1 MFYAI
6 GNIGSSK
13 KTDKSRLTDPSDP
26 YECILEIMDV
36 ELPLSDFPQD
46 TMMNAMEYTENEITK
61 EKIYTWAKDENL
73 GILYELVDGEYI
85 LTKDASVDLSKTYY
99 VDILLHDDFSE
110 DYTYGWRYIYEDGT
124 DEENKKAWN
133 VCHNAWI
140 QAYRFIT
147 NSTDEEFKSRF
158 EEYFVKDSAL
168 YYYLFTTRYC
178 MVDSRAKNSF
188 YHLGKTDVYRKL
200 TNPVA
205 ELLPIYCELIDGAYV
220 STTDT
225 EIDDSKTYYTRYA
238 FDLNMNYDD
247 DTSMSLNNYGALSY
261 RYGLEDTDV
270 DEQGKEVFRESDSTI
285 FCRIRDLFA
294 NELKTMFNTLES
306 QNAWHAESFLNE
318 IEKWQNQFPEELW
331 RLDIQRKYLRSYNS
345 SFINGAGD
353 PQYLKNMA
361 NGKMKY
367 AVKEW
372 ERSQE
377 KYMASKYQS
386 SLASSDN
393 AVLRCT
399 VPNGDLVVPVDYKAK
414 LTPYNYMYL
423 NVKYGTGTPIQLKAE
438 PGKEYIIPFT
448 GTSTDI
454 VDIYSASCL
463 QSVGDLSTFYATTVD
478 TAKAIRLKEL
488 SIGNNTEGYDNPY
501 LTTMTLGANYLLE
514 VLNVENV
521 SGLTQSLNLT
531 ALNNLRE
538 LYAHGTNAG
547 GVTFAPGGAI
557 QIAELPAITA
567 LSAKNLYYLT
577 TLDIESYDKL
587 TTLTVESCPTIDVLN
602 ILKLAPN
609 ISRVRITGI
618 DWSLEDTALLDR
630 LYQMTGIDKN
640 GYNISQSVLAGH
652 VHVPVMREKLLA
664 DYNAAWPDLE
674 ITYDSIIVQY
684 TVTFVNDDDENTV
697 LDVQYVDKG
706 SKPVDPTTRTEN
718 PIAIPTKES
727 TVSTDFTFK
736 GWDSELVAAFENK
749 TIKAVYTE
757 STRTY
762 TVRYLSKGTVLQES
776 SALYGTNVFY
786 TGDIPTYTAEEVAY
800 KYYWFTGWDKS
811 GFVDGD
817 KDINAVY
824 DSCEYSS
831 GYFDGKDISI
841 MRPVEIYALTKVG
854 LESNIVESKD
864 SFSFTM
870 GNDYDYE
877 DIESRTLISSTI
889 EFTGSNYL
897 DTNIKLFDVDR
908 NFVLAIDY
916 EFGSENT
923 TNAVLAQCFQTNGS
937 DGFKLSYNSYPRIQ
951 WSTNSIQ
958 SATGTNREMLV
969 IRHIAGDMNLYVYLS
984 NLSKLDVSYNVIER
998 TRTTTCDSTLVFGCL
1013 KADDGAYE
1021 NHAKGKV
1028 YWAKLWY
1035 TDLGDIA
1042 CRELAWYI
1050 HESVKMEMCG
1060 FKRKYLSDNS
1070 SKRCS
1075 MSFLAANALYVA
1087 LPMNSE
1093 YTNEGGWANTSLNT
1107 WLNTR
1112 FYKGLPIQIRQLVKQ
1127 VRVSS
1132 SIGGQSTDISSSDC
1146 FVYVPA
1152 IIEISPNTTEDP
1164 YSNEDAAIDYMTS
1177 TDARIRA
1184 KTDGE
1189 AVDYWTRSPNVS
1201 YSSYYW
1207 SVRST
1212 GNTYGYRQAPESA
1225 GIVIEFC
1232 I

>member
-46 TMMNAMEYTENEITK
+46 TMMNAMEYTENETTK
-61 EKIYTWAKDENL
+61 EKVYTWAKDENL

-124 DEENKKAWN
+124 DEENEKAWN

-205 ELLPIYCELIDGAYV
+205 ELLPIYCELVDGAYV
-220 STTDT
+220 ATTDT
-225 EIDDSKTYYTRYA
+225 EIDSSKTYYTRYA

-294 NELKTMFNTLES
+294 DELKTMFNTLES

-423 NVKYGTGTPIQLKAE
+423 NVKYGTGSPIQVKAE
-438 PGKEYIIPFT
+438 PGKEYIIPFA

-478 TAKAIRLKEL
+478 TAKATRLKEL
-488 SIGNNTEGYDNPY
+488 SIGNDTVGYDNPY

-531 ALNNLRE
+531 VLNNLRE
-538 LYAHGTNAG
+538 LYARGTNVG

-567 LSAKNLYYLT
+567 MSAKNLYYLT

-587 TTLTVESCPTIDVLN
+587 TTLTVENCPTIDVLN
-602 ILKLAPN
+602 ILNLAEN
-609 ISRVRITGI
+609 INRVRITGI
-618 DWSLEDTALLDR
+618 DWTLDDTTLLDR

-640 GYNISQSVLAGH
+640 GYNITQSVLAGK
-652 VHVPVMREKLLA
+652 VHVPVVREKLLA
-664 DYNAAWPDLE
+664 DYNEAWPDLE
-674 ITYDSIIVQY
+674 ITYDSMIAQY
-684 TVTFVNDDDENTV
+684 TVTFVNDDKTV

-706 SKPVDPTTRTEN
+706 AKPVDPTKREEN
-718 PIAIPTKES
+718 PISTPIKES
-727 TVSTDFTFK
+727 TVQYDYTFA
-736 GWDSELVAAFENK
+736 GWDTELTAIFSNT
-749 TIKAVYTE
+749 TITATYTE
-757 STRTY
+757 SVRQY
-762 TVRYLSKGTVLQES
+762 TVKYVSKGTTVQTTTAE
-776 SALYGTNVFY
+776 YGTFVY
-786 TGDIPTYTAEEVAY
+786 YEGDIPSYVAEESAY
-800 KYYWFTGWDKS
+800 KYYLFTGWDRS

-817 KDINAVY
+817 KIINAVY
-824 DSCEYSS
+824 DSCEYTS
-831 GYFDGKDISI
+831 GYFNGKELST
-841 MRPVEIYALTKVG
+841 MKPVEIYALTKLG
-854 LESNIVESKD
+854 LESEVVESMD
-864 SFSFTM
+864 SFSFDM
-870 GNDYDYE
+870 GSDFDYD
-877 DIESRTLISSTI
+877 DIESTVLISSTTN
-889 EFTGSNYL
+889 FTGSNYI
-897 DTNIKLFDVDR
+897 DTGISVIETDR
-908 NFVLAIDY
+908 NFVLAVDY
-916 EFGSENT
+916 EFGSDNS
-923 TNAVLAQCFQTNGS
+923 TNATLMQCFQTDGS
-937 DGFKLSYNSYPRIQ
+937 NGFKLLYNSNPRIQ
-951 WSTNSIQ
+951 WGTSSTQ
-958 SATGTNREMLV
+958 SASGTNREMLV
-969 IRHIAGDMNLYVYLS
+969 LRHIAGETGLHVYTS
-984 NLSKLDVSYNVIER
+984 NLTGSEIGYVELER
-998 TRTTTCDSTLVFGCL
+998 TRTMTADSTLVFGCV

-1021 NHAKGKV
+1021 NYAKGTV

-1035 TDLGDIA
+1035 TDLGDSA
-1042 CRELAWYI
+1042 CRELASYT
-1050 HESVKMEMCG
+1050 HENINVEMCG
-1060 FKRKYLSDNS
+1060 FKRKYLSDGS
-1070 SKRCS
+1070 SKRSS
-1075 MSFLAANALYVA
+1075 MSFLASHVLRTQRA
-1087 LPMNSE
+1087 MNNIG
-1093 YTNEGGWANTSLNT
+1093 TNEGGWGQTDLNT

-1112 FYKGLPIQIRQLVKQ
+1112 FYNGLPLHMKQLIKQ
-1127 VRVSS
+1127 VKVNSS
-1132 SIGGQSTDISSSDC
+1132 AGNQSTEIVSSDC
-1146 FVYVPA
+1146 YVYIPA
-1152 IIEISPNTTEDP
+1152 VIEVDSTKTTEP
-1164 YSNEDAAIDYMTS
+1164 YVNEDTSIDFIINNA
-1177 TDARIRA
+1177 DRIR
-1184 KTDGE
+1184 KDHTGT
-1189 AVDYWTRSPNVS
+1189 AVAYWLRTPNAG
-1201 YSSYYW
+1201 YSTYFYYINANGAVN
-1207 SVRST
+1207 SVAYPST
-1212 GNTYGYRQAPESA
+1212 EYGV
-1225 GIVIEFC
+1225 VIEFS